1 MEKTKAIKMK
11 FLGIKQVLEITGL
24 SRTSVWR
31 FEKNGDFP
39 KRRQLG
45 PRRVGYVDSEISNWM
60 ESRSRVTPNDNKPGH

>member
-1 MEKTKAIKMK
+1 MK
-11 FLGIKQVLEITGL
+11 FLGIKQVLELTGL

-39 KRRQLG
+39 KRRKLG

-60 ESRSRVTPNDNKPGH
+60 ESRSRVSPNDNKPNH